1 MHDALFII
9 KDKIQSHVI
18 LNTYSCMVC
27 LNYKILLQ
35 EQLERPDHQ
44 KTQSVVTCLDSS
56 HKSLVNQ
63 EKKRKIVSVPLH
75 FLFSVSSSFHS
86 CITSSDSLSKATSN
100 MKASLTFSLLVLI
113 FNLLNIYSCSQ

>member
-1 MHDALFII
+1 MYQSELRGTHLMQTSVDKEIDYAFALLSRHFYVYSKDDTECMMHFSFII

-44 KTQSVVTCLDSS
+44 KTQPEVT
-56 HKSLVNQ
+56 
-63 EKKRKIVSVPLH
+63 
-75 FLFSVSSSFHS
+75 
-86 CITSSDSLSKATSN
+86 
-100 MKASLTFSLLVLI
+100 
-113 FNLLNIYSCSQ
+113 